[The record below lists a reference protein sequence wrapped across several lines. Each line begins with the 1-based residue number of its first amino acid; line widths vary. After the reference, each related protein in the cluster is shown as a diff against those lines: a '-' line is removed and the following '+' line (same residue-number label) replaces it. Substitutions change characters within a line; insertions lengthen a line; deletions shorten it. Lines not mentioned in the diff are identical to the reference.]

1 MHHLLEPN
9 YHEHLAS
16 PSNCKNE
23 EERGVA
29 QEKSD
34 ESEENV
40 LHNTLIETNLREVTK
55 QRGRTRLTQVED
67 SAEVKDALAQ
77 IATQLKK
84 EWKDKKIP
92 GLSAA
97 IVYDQY
103 SFWADSYDYANQDQE
118 SPATSQTLYSVASIT
133 KPVTATLMM
142 HL

>member
-1 MHHLLEPN
+1 M
-9 YHEHLAS
+9 
-16 PSNCKNE
+16 
-23 EERGVA
+23 A

-97 IVYDQY
+97 IVYDQ
-103 SFWADSYDYANQDQE
+103 STIWADSYGYANQEQE